1 MLTKRQNLLET
12 IRGGNPDR
20 FVNQY
25 EFMEIILSVPGK
37 FMADPGTEFVNP
49 WGITFRW
56 PEGQIGQFPV
66 HDEEHIVLKDIT
78 KWRDYVKKPVIEN
91 SDEAWAPAIAHANSV
106 DRNDKFVTAFV
117 APGLFEMCHHLMS
130 MEEALMA
137 FYEEPECMHE
147 LIDYLTEY
155 ELEYAQVLIDRLHP
169 DALFHHDDWGSQ
181 KNSFMSP
188 AMFEE
193 FFLPAYKKIYS
204 FYKANGVELIVHHSD
219 CYAANLVPFMIE
231 MGIDIWQGTMTTNN
245 NPELIKKYGGK
256 ISFMGD
262 IDSGVVDFPAWT
274 REIAAREVERAC
286 TNCGKHYFIPCL
298 TQGLGF
304 SSFPGVYDCVSEEID
319 KMSKKMF
326 QTHKG

>member
-1 MLTKRQNLLET
+1 MLTIKQNLLET

-25 EFMEIILSVPGK
+25 EFMDIILENPVD
-37 FMADPGTEFVNP
+37 FMAPPGGEIKTG

-66 HDEEHIVLKDIT
+66 HDEEHKVLKDIT
-78 KWRDYVKKPVIEN
+78 KWREQVKAPIIPDT
-91 SDEAWAPAIAHANSV
+91 DEAWAAAVAHANSI
-106 DRNDKFVTAFV
+106 DRNEKFVTAFV
-117 APGLFEMCHHLMS
+117 APGVFEMCHHLMS
-130 MEEALMA
+130 MEDALMA
-137 FYEEPECMHE
+137 LYEEPECMHE

-155 ELEYAQVLIDRLHP
+155 ELKLAEIICRRLKP

-181 KNSFMSP
+181 KSTFISP

-193 FFLPAYKKIYS
+193 FYLPAYKKIYS
-204 FYKANGVELIVHHSD
+204 FYKQNGVELIVHHSD
-219 CYAANLVPFMIE
+219 CYAASFVPFMIE
-231 MGIDIWQGTMTTNN
+231 MGVDIWQGVMTTNN
-245 NPELIKKYGGK
+245 TPELIKKYGGQ

-262 IDSGVVDFPAWT
+262 IDSGVVDFPTWT

-319 KMSKKMF
+319 KISKKMF
-326 QTHKG
+326 